1 MYENV
6 SFTNTIDE
14 AEVERKIN
22 GDILVIL
29 VLELVIVIG
38 VVEAIVGIE

>member
-1 MYENV
+1 MYANV
-6 SFTNTIDE
+6 SFTNVIE
-14 AEVERKIN
+14 AVVERKIN

-38 VVEAIVGIE
+38 VVGAIVGID

>member
-1 MYENV
+1 MYANV
-6 SFTNTIDE
+6 SFTNVIDK

-29 VLELVIVIG
+29 VLELVILIG
-38 VVEAIVGIE
+38 VVGAIVTID

>member
-1 MYENV
+1 MYANV
-6 SFTNTIDE
+6 SFTNVIE

-22 GDILVIL
+22 GDDILVIV

-38 VVEAIVGIE
+38 VVGAIVTID

>member
-1 MYENV
+1 MYANV
-6 SFTNTIDE
+6 SFTNVIE
-14 AEVERKIN
+14 AVVERKIN

-38 VVEAIVGIE
+38 VVGAIVGIE